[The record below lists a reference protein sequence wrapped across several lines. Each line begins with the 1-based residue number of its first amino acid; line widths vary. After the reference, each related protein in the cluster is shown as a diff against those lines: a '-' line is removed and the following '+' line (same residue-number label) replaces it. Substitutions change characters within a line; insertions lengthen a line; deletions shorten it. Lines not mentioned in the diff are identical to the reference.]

1 MITILCNY
9 TIRATTGVAVK
20 RERLLERIKELEA
33 ENAELRKGLVKMLHL
48 FIKVRAHARG
58 RPWKDAEE
66 NC

>member
-1 MITILCNY
+1 MITILCNN
-9 TIRATTGVAVK
+9 TICATTGVAVK

-33 ENAELRKGLVKMLHL
+33 ENVELRKGLVKMSHI

>member
-9 TIRATTGVAVK
+9 TICATTGVAVK

-33 ENAELRKGLVKMLHL
+33 ENVELRKGLVKMSHI
-48 FIKVRAHARG
+48 FIKVRAYARG

>member
-9 TIRATTGVAVK
+9 TICATTGVAVK

-33 ENAELRKGLVKMLHL
+33 ENVELRKGLVKMSHL
-48 FIKVRAHARG
+48 FIKVRAHAIG